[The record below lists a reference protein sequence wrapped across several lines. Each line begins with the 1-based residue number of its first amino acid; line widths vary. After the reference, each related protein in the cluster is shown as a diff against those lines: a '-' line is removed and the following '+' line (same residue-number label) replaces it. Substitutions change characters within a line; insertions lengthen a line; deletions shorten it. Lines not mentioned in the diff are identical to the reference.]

1 MTQPGTGRP
10 ARGEY
15 ADYYAGY
22 IDLVPEGEI
31 IEILTRQIG
40 ETADFL
46 SSLGEEKGNHRYQPG
61 KWSIKEVIGHVTDSE
76 RVFAY
81 RALCFARGERAPQP
95 GFDQDAYVAAADF
108 NRRSLGDLAAEF
120 SQARYANVTL
130 FGGFDDDVWL
140 RRGVANGVEFTVRSI
155 PYIIAGHELHHIA
168 VIRERYL

>member
-1 MTQPGTGRP
+1 MSTALVRP
-10 ARGEY
+10 EPTEYGDFYRGYVDMVGEGNILRLLT
-15 ADYYAGY
+15 AQRDTALQLLRS
-22 IDLVPEGEI
+22 ID
-31 IEILTRQIG
+31 
-40 ETADFL
+40 
-46 SSLGEEKGNHRYQPG
+46 EERAEHRYAAG

>member
-1 MTQPGTGRP
+1 MSTALVRP
-10 ARGEY
+10 EPTEYGDFYRVYVNMVGEGSILRLLT
-15 ADYYAGY
+15 AQRDAALQLLRS
-22 IDLVPEGEI
+22 ID
-31 IEILTRQIG
+31 
-40 ETADFL
+40 
-46 SSLGEEKGNHRYQPG
+46 EERAEHRYAVG

-120 SQARYANVTL
+120 SQVRYANVTL
-130 FGGFDDDVWL
+130 FGGFDEDVWL